1 MVAKKGATMS
11 NLPVLLALCI
21 VLPALLWANRASRK
35 RVTGRTAT
43 LGICVNMLLPFI
55 AVLAMFR
62 LRSPVISLPWEGFF
76 LVLALG
82 AWYFVSMM
90 WVFGVKA
97 PIEGQGRGR

>member
-1 MVAKKGATMS
+1 MS

-35 RVTGRTAT
+35 RVTGRAAT
-43 LGICVNMLLPFI
+43 LGACVNMLLPFV
-55 AVLAMFR
+55 AVLAIFR
-62 LRSPVISLPWEGFF
+62 FRSSVIPLPWEGFL

-82 AWYFVSMM
+82 AWYFISMM

-97 PIEGQGRGR
+97 PIKR